1 VKSECS
7 SKIRPKGTQLS
18 NKVSVGKDTRG
29 GKARSSKNLGSDRV
43 GKAHAFSN
51 ALAME
56 TNIYGFVEIEVET
69 TSKAAK
75 GSRVISNSVE
85 NIGNANSETALQ
97 LVDMLSAHEDRKQGC
112 ASKHSQ
118 MQEVQP
124 LVREAHIKGGSANE
138 KRHKIVATSCAN
150 CTSRDGLSGYQ
161 MASENALLASKVTLP
176 CENEFNGR
184 EDSLFSCKKTGKE
197 DIHELNGASSDIS
210 SMSTLT
216 LVHSDETR
224 IEWDPQTQQRAEGLE
239 SLLEICSDLLKQE
252 RLEELAGVLRPFGEE
267 AVSSRETA
275 IWLTQSLMNIRK
287 TGSAA

>member
-7 SKIRPKGTQLS
+7 SKIRPKRTQLS

-29 GKARSSKNLGSDRV
+29 GKARSSKNLGSDQV

-51 ALAME
+51 APAKE
-56 TNIYGFVEIEVET
+56 TNMSGFVEIEVET
-69 TSKAAK
+69 TSKPAK
-75 GSRVISNSVE
+75 ASRVISNSVE
-85 NIGNANSETALQ
+85 KIGNANSETAL
-97 LVDMLSAHEDRKQGC
+97 VDMLSAHEDKQQQC
-112 ASKHSQ
+112 ATKHSQ
-118 MQEVQP
+118 LQEEQP
-124 LVREAHIKGGSANE
+124 LVREVHIKGGSANE

-150 CTSRDGLSGYQ
+150 CTSRDGLSGYR

-275 IWLTQSLMNIRK
+275 IWLTQSLMNTRK

>member
-7 SKIRPKGTQLS
+7 SKIRPKRTQLS

-51 ALAME
+51 APAKE
-56 TNIYGFVEIEVET
+56 TNMSGFVEIEVET
-69 TSKAAK
+69 TSKPAK
-75 GSRVISNSVE
+75 ASRVISNSVE
-85 NIGNANSETALQ
+85 KIGNANSETAL
-97 LVDMLSAHEDRKQGC
+97 VDMLSAHEDKQQQC

-118 MQEVQP
+118 LQEEQP
-124 LVREAHIKGGSANE
+124 LVREVHIKGGSANE

-150 CTSRDGLSGYQ
+150 CTSRDGLSGYR

-275 IWLTQSLMNIRK
+275 IWLTQSLMNTRK